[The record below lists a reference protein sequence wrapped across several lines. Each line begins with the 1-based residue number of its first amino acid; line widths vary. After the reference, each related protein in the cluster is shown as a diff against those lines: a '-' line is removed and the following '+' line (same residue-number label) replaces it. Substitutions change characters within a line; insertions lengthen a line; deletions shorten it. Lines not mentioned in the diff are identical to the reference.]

1 MANSNTAA
9 KGEKGDV
16 GLCGRIAEGKASIGK
31 STAATTATLCVKGV
45 NIFYPKGSKTSSI
58 FFYYHLISH
67 SLSQPRVQSGNRKK
81 CWCGILAILFWFGI
95 YVVKLAWHWLELEK
109 RLRSVETHVISK
121 RTVAASEPVLHYL
134 CFYLCLS
141 LSLCLC

>member
-81 CWCGILAILFWFGI
+81 VLMRNFGNI
-95 YVVKLAWHWLELEK
+95 VLVQDLCSQASLTLI
-109 RLRSVETHVISK
+109 RIRRETEIGLD
-121 RTVAASEPVLHYL
+121 PCY
-134 CFYLCLS
+134 
-141 LSLCLC
+141 

>member
-67 SLSQPRVQSGNRKK
+67 LTQTTTEFLSIKK
-81 CWCGILAILFWFGI
+81 LIKGQTI
-95 YVVKLAWHWLELEK
+95 YLIK
-109 RLRSVETHVISK
+109 RRI
-121 RTVAASEPVLHYL
+121 
-134 CFYLCLS
+134 
-141 LSLCLC
+141 